1 MERHANPRA
10 QMFRGATAWESVS
23 AQEMLRRV
31 AGLANALMEMG
42 IRAGDRVAIF
52 APNCPEW
59 HIADFAIQ
67 GLGGVTVP
75 VYFNESEERLI
86 YILNDAG
93 ARVVFTKGEAQAQKI
108 AGCRRRVPSLEKV
121 ITAGPSGVGDFL
133 GYITLIHAAGE
144 SAIAE
149 YKQRA
154 AEIRADRLAT
164 IIYTSGTTGE
174 PKGVMLSH
182 ANMTSNA
189 VDSLASYE
197 FRPDD
202 IALSF
207 LPLAHVYER
216 TMDYG
221 YMFRGVSV
229 AYLEKMETVAE
240 ALLEVH
246 PTITAA
252 VPRFFEKIYAN
263 IVEKGHHESG
273 LKRRIFD
280 WALQRG
286 SRSGSV
292 ARVWQRRSRL
302 IAAEMAHCGRDCLFE
317 DSRRSWR
324 AHPFVLFGRSAVGA
338 GAGRIFL
345 VGEAAGLPGI
355 WVDRNVTNRRGEP
368 AGGKQSGNGR
378 SADPACGSENRRG
391 RRSAGEGCVR
401 HAGLL
406 QQGRGDAR
414 GVHAGR
420 MVLHRRYRQGRCA
433 MVMCPSRTARR
444 NCSKPRGANSWLPR
458 PIENL
463 LKTSHVHLQR
473 DGRGREA
480 QIRFGIAGAGFRGHR
495 VGGAQGGTGIF
506 VANANGQ

>member
-197 FRPDD
+197 FRPND

-229 AYLEKMETVAE
+229 AYLEKMETVAG

-252 VPRFFEKIYAN
+252 VPRFFEKVYAN

-273 LKRRIFD
+273 LKRRISIGPCR
-280 WALQRG
+280 WQPKRLRG
-286 SRSGSV
+286 
-292 ARVWQRRSRL
+292 ARMAKTL
-302 IAAEMAHCGRDCLFE
+302 PAHCG
-317 DSRRSWR
+317 
-324 AHPFVLFGRSAVGA
+324 
-338 GAGRIFL
+338 
-345 VGEAAGLPGI
+345 
-355 WVDRNVTNRRGEP
+355 
-368 AGGKQSGNGR
+368 
-378 SADPACGSENRRG
+378 
-391 RRSAGEGCVR
+391 
-401 HAGLL
+401 
-406 QQGRGDAR
+406 
-414 GVHAGR
+414 
-420 MVLHRRYRQGRCA
+420 
-433 MVMCPSRTARR
+433 
-444 NCSKPRGANSWLPR
+444 
-458 PIENL
+458 
-463 LKTSHVHLQR
+463 
-473 DGRGREA
+473 
-480 QIRFGIAGAGFRGHR
+480 
-495 VGGAQGGTGIF
+495 
-506 VANANGQ
+506 